1 MSPARSAWKYRLKRD
16 GLAATL
22 LQPEVQAAFLHI
34 PSAPVA
40 LPIFEWSG
48 MLDQRPIL
56 FWTVQPG
63 STGRSCR
70 QTAPDRSAS
79 GGAEHRHRCG
89 ARLGRKTAGRRWRL
103 LAGDARSECRR
114 HLE

>member
-1 MSPARSAWKYRLKRD
+1 MSSARSAWKYRLKRD
-16 GLAATL
+16 GLASAL
-22 LQPEVQAAFLHI
+22 LQPKVQSAFPHI

-48 MLDQRPIL
+48 MLDQRL
-56 FWTVQPG
+56 MLSWTLINSPAAL
-63 STGRSCR
+63 TG
-70 QTAPDRSAS
+70 AADRLPRT
-79 GGAEHRHRCG
+79 GGAEHSHRCG